1 MAILEYNW
9 QSDSFLSLHH
19 SIVGDYRC
27 AETNYFLPKL
37 HTSPHQRTRPRST
50 ILYWAS
56 YCRFQS
62 ISPHLLQEFLQN
74 YDSMANEWKN
84 KQTTILSYN
93 PSGELL
99 SQEIT
104 SAFNL
109 IPRNEQCHCCYP
121 AMIKSCTDVTSGN
134 GSRYSS
140 SCSAQPI
147 HKSSVRL
154 LLYQIKSMW
163 IIRMSINDELCVRR
177 RLFKP
182 TIRRNQ
188 NHQHDEDGHSFT
200 AQTTILLLAHLRNRK
215 PTKHLNFV
223 FN

>member
-1 MAILEYNW
+1 MIL
-9 QSDSFLSLHH
+9 F
-19 SIVGDYRC
+19 
-27 AETNYFLPKL
+27 F
-37 HTSPHQRTRPRST
+37 RST
-50 ILYWAS
+50 IRSLAITVAQKQIISSRNYILHHTNEQGRGAPS
-56 YCRFQS
+56 YIEPVIVDFNQ
-62 ISPHLLQEFLQN
+62 FLPICSKNSYRITIRWQMN
-74 YDSMANEWKN
+74 GKTN
-84 KQTTILSYN
+84 KQLFFSYN

-223 FN
+223 FK